1 MVLPRGTGGY
11 PGLGSS
17 AAKSD
22 LPLKVTIKMP
32 SGPALSGDVVSLDDF
47 HVTFK
52 DPTGALRTVTR
63 NGDIPAVKI
72 TDPVQAHLD
81 LLPKLTD
88 KVMHDLT
95 AYLVTL
101 K

>member
-11 PGLGSS
+11 PGLGAA
-17 AAKSD
+17 AAKTD

-32 SGPALSGDVVSLDDF
+32 SGPVLSGDVVSLDDF

-52 DPTGALRTVTR
+52 DSTGALRTVTR
-63 NGDIPAVKI
+63 NGDVPPVTI

-95 AYLVTL
+95 AYLATL